1 MAKKSK
7 KIASPS
13 QSVSDTSS
21 DGDGAPVYTPPE
33 TESVDGP
40 SSSTHLSDTGH
51 LSDIIQVLQD
61 VKLAQ
66 DNANEAE
73 QETDKSAKKKR
84 GKRNNRSLGKESV
97 PADTIV
103 SNVANALQN
112 LVVSEKETNNLEQ
125 EQINAKSEKN
135 RRTKERK
142 KRSKARKAEEDAQK
156 EFDAI
161 IANDKSK
168 SMEGEE
174 EGSEEEVGVEGISN
188 YRWLKDSG
196 WNNMK
201 HFMIVHGFKWG
212 DHDDYDAAKE
222 FIKRIR
228 EDQASEEQVEPEPP
242 KKKVVEDVSVSKP
255 KTAKTK
261 KGQTSEKPEPPK
273 NGTAKDASSK
283 QKSTRSKKNTV
294 VGLWEDYF
302 GEETQ
307 LGNWQRLCVD
317 VGMEEIP
324 TSITQCRKA
333 LGKVWVNIFD
343 FLDAKAEGKPVKRY
357 SSEHKLATYTLKS
370 GKIFPKSHAKQGGPA
385 RVLLAHIFR
394 H

>member
-7 KIASPS
+7 KIPSPS
-13 QSVSDTSS
+13 RSVSDISS

-40 SSSTHLSDTGH
+40 SSSTHLSDPSH
-51 LSDIIQVLQD
+51 LSDVIQGLQD
-61 VKLAQ
+61 VKLAE
-66 DNANEAE
+66 DKADEAE
-73 QETDKSAKKKR
+73 QETHKSAKKKR

-97 PADTIV
+97 PADITV
-103 SNVANALQN
+103 SNVADALQN
-112 LVVSEKETNNLEQ
+112 LVVSQKETNNLEH
-125 EQINAKSEKN
+125 EQINAKSERNRKN
-135 RRTKERK
+135 KERK
-142 KRSKARKAEEDAQK
+142 KRSKARKAEEYAKKETDAT
-156 EFDAI
+156 
-161 IANDKSK
+161 IANDRSK
-168 SMEGEE
+168 SMEDEE
-174 EGSEEEVGVEGISN
+174 EDSEEEIAVKDTSD
-188 YRWLKDSG
+188 YKWLKDSG
-196 WNNMK
+196 WNNMRN
-201 HFMIVHGFKWG
+201 FMMGHGFKWG
-212 DHDDYDAAKE
+212 EVDEYDAAKE
-222 FIKRIR
+222 LIKSIR
-228 EDQASEEQVEPEPP
+228 EDQASEKQVEPEPL

-255 KTAKTK
+255 KTGKTK
-261 KGQTSEKPEPPK
+261 KGQASEKPKPPK
-273 NGTAKDASSK
+273 ETVTDASSK
-283 QKSTRSKKNTV
+283 QKSMKTKKNTV

-302 GEETQ
+302 GNETQ
-307 LGNWQRLCVD
+307 LANWQRLCVD